1 MSTATSLMTF
11 AEFEQLPDVEGFKR
25 ELVSGDVITMPPPKK
40 IHSDIALQIQRILTR
55 HFDWKRVRP
64 DHNGYRIGVD
74 NWLEPD
80 VSVTWPDQQVKDGY
94 FVGSP
99 MIAVEVL
106 SPGEEIDEKLALYL
120 DGGAKE
126 VWIVNYR
133 KMTMSVFAAE
143 GNKPRH
149 VRDQY
154 HSETLGVTI
163 TLAEIFQ

>member
-40 IHSDIALQIQRILTR
+40 IDSDIALQIQRILTR

-149 VRDQY
+149 IRDEY
-154 HSETLGVTI
+154 HSEALGVTI

>member
-11 AEFEQLPDVEGFKR
+11 AEFERLPDLEGFKR
-25 ELVSGDVITMPPPKK
+25 ELVGGEVITMPPPKK
-40 IHSDIALQIQRILTR
+40 IHSDIALRVQRILAR
-55 HFDWKRVRP
+55 HFDWERVRP

-80 VSVTWPDQQVKDGY
+80 VSVTWPDQAVDNGY
-94 FVGSP
+94 FIGSP

-133 KMTMSVFAAE
+133 KLTMSVFAAE

-154 HSETLGVTI
+154 YSEALGVTI
-163 TLAEIFQ
+163 ALAEIFP

>member
-1 MSTATSLMTF
+1 M
-11 AEFEQLPDVEGFKR
+11 
-25 ELVSGDVITMPPPKK
+25 
-40 IHSDIALQIQRILTR
+40 
-55 HFDWKRVRP
+55 RP
-64 DHNGYRIGVD
+64 DHNGYRIGPD

-80 VSVTWPDQQVKDGY
+80 VSVTWPDQAVEDGY
-94 FVGSP
+94 FVGSR

-120 DGGAKE
+120 DGGAKKRTGRHSGGALCAGKKE

-133 KMTMSVFAAE
+133 KMTLSVFAAE
-143 GNKPRH
+143 GNKARH

-154 HSETLGVTI
+154 HSEALGGVI

>member
-1 MSTATSLMTF
+1 MSTAASLMTF
-11 AEFEQLPDVEGFKR
+11 VQFEQLSDIDGYKR
-25 ELVSGDVITMPPPKK
+25 ELVGGEIVTMPPPKK
-40 IHSDIALQIQRILTR
+40 IHSDLALRIQRILTR
-55 HFDWKRVRP
+55 HFDWDRVRP
-64 DHNGYRIGVD
+64 DHNGYRIGPD

-80 VSVTWPDQQVKDGY
+80 VSVTWPEQAVEDGY

-133 KMTMSVFAAE
+133 KMTLSVFAAE
-143 GNKPRH
+143 GNKARH

-154 HSETLGVTI
+154 HSEALGGII
-163 TLAEIFQ
+163 TLAEIFE

>member
-11 AEFEQLPDVEGFKR
+11 AEFERLTDLEGFKR
-25 ELVSGDVITMPPPKK
+25 ELVGGEVITMPPPKK
-40 IHSDIALQIQRILTR
+40 IHSDIALRIQRILAR
-55 HFDWKRVRP
+55 HFDWERVRP

-80 VSVTWPDQQVKDGY
+80 VSVTWPDQAVEGGY

-120 DGGAKE
+120 DAGAK

-133 KMTMSVFAAE
+133 KLTMSVFAAE

-149 VRDQY
+149 VREQY
-154 HSETLGVTI
+154 YSEALGMTI
-163 TLAEIFQ
+163 ALAEIFP